1 MLSRTGG
8 QEMPLTYCPGCD
20 ALIRVDK
27 PHMGAVVKCRECG
40 VELEVIST
48 HPFEVYF
55 PFDDE
60 WEDEW
65 EEEHKEKH
73 RGRSRRKSAKGGR
86 FSDEG
91 FLDESFSAL

>member
-1 MLSRTGG
+1 
-8 QEMPLTYCPGCD
+8 MPLTYCPSCD

-27 PHMGAVVKCRECG
+27 PHMGAMVKCRECG

-55 PFDDE
+55 SFDDE

-65 EEEHKEKH
+65 EDEYEEK
-73 RGRSRRKSAKGGR
+73 RKSKR
-86 FSDEG
+86 KRRSIKDKRLLDENYLDEH
-91 FLDESFSAL
+91 FLDEHFSAM